1 MGCPGNAAGPSTG
14 GERIGAVTWAAGYN
28 YPRVVGGD
36 FTISNYNTA
45 YDGGNSSASG
55 LEGGNDSCSCLCSG
69 LYAGEIPFF
78 YQFLRE
84 STYTSH
90 EDTWPT
96 GSYFPGGSTGIYMA
110 SNSSRQY
117 YFNIG
122 QQNRCQKIYAGLYQL
137 SPSRGTYRNP
147 SGPWSAPCGTG
158 TWAAAGR
165 LDVTFEIYLFGSL
178 PTNIEY
184 KSPAFCGWQLSSNQ
198 GGFPWISLC
207 ISPLSLGS
215 DNSDGCPLSSCLNSM
230 DYGTAI
236 PSTPIPSGH
245 NLLPGCPP
253 SSTVWQ
259 TCQDSNCS
267 PNGVCLGPPSNP
279 SPTGCISN
287 NSILNGFDVTGTA
300 TAPDNGCFDC
310 EGRPI
315 HHPCYGTKLV
325 DPSTGLDVA
334 DTWNGAPSV
343 WESPLGMNTTAVY
356 GGFGYGVNYLYAGC
370 ETMGMGEDK
379 TGVGDYNPN
388 PSGEYHNRQFAQ
400 SKDWDGCCKYNQ
412 FGCPDPNFANFNPS
426 TTTQNGLDCQG
437 NPDPANSKY
446 WDNTLQQWMCE
457 NVSWV
462 AGGATTFSY
471 LDNQG
476 NMTTATQPAP
486 GPAVPCTSLTSNG
499 QPNMSNHPYAWSK
512 TNYQSADACCCTD
525 RGCKDDGNGPLGI
538 WTGGGNVP
546 TPDRYTPLSP
556 GFSWTSAGNLPLT
569 IPQDVPFYPGYSVT
583 VGSVSPTNI
592 SSTSVGASNF
602 CPQCLED
609 CNGDPHPP
617 GGPGTY
623 NAGWADCCQYQI
635 PGCLD
640 DTPAAPGNPDIF
652 GNGSYLVWN
661 YNPLANVD
669 SGSCFY
675 DEPINGCI
683 DDGGLGLSTVGA
695 TPYPGYVYPG
705 IPANNY
711 NPNANIMDGSCT
723 YDFGCPDPFAQN
735 YDPCADPANYTT
747 IAAGGPPMCTS
758 SNTTAEWIAA
768 NGGTYV
774 TMQIASVP
782 DLSLCNYDIAGAG
795 PGCMD
800 PQAINYNPLATEDC
814 GGPYGGVLPS
824 PHPQDFTCC
833 TYPTEGCTD
842 PNAWNYNALAM
853 IDDGSC
859 EYVIQPFQDEVNF
872 LNGTPVLLCREP
884 LTKEEALM
892 NVSEPPEIQSE
903 IFIERGK
910 QSVMEPNQ
918 RLGEIKTMGGL
929 VNYAYGYYKIKK
941 QE

>member
-325 DPSTGLDVA
+325 DPSTGTVVGGNLVGGLDVA

-356 GGFGYGVNYLYAGC
+356 GGYGYGVSFVYAGC
-370 ETMGMGEDK
+370 ETMGMGED
-379 TGVGDYNPN
+379 TELLLRIAGDPRKV
-388 PSGEYHNRQFAQ
+388 P
-400 SKDWDGCCKYNQ
+400 
-412 FGCPDPNFANFNPS
+412 
-426 TTTQNGLDCQG
+426 
-437 NPDPANSKY
+437 
-446 WDNTLQQWMCE
+446 
-457 NVSWV
+457 V
-462 AGGATTFSY
+462 AERR
-471 LDNQG
+471 
-476 NMTTATQPAP
+476 
-486 GPAVPCTSLTSNG
+486 
-499 QPNMSNHPYAWSK
+499 H
-512 TNYQSADACCCTD
+512 YQS
-525 RGCKDDGNGPLGI
+525 
-538 WTGGGNVP
+538 
-546 TPDRYTPLSP
+546 
-556 GFSWTSAGNLPLT
+556 LPL
-569 IPQDVPFYPGYSVT
+569 IGGFHY
-583 VGSVSPTNI
+583 VGEENTCSFGTQSGVSDSRNRDDIKAFFADNSRYFSKIHPMPTRKDLPEG
-592 SSTSVGASNF
+592 TSDA
-602 CPQCLED
+602 
-609 CNGDPHPP
+609 
-617 GGPGTY
+617 
-623 NAGWADCCQYQI
+623 
-635 PGCLD
+635 
-640 DTPAAPGNPDIF
+640 
-652 GNGSYLVWN
+652 
-661 YNPLANVD
+661 
-669 SGSCFY
+669 
-675 DEPINGCI
+675 
-683 DDGGLGLSTVGA
+683 
-695 TPYPGYVYPG
+695 
-705 IPANNY
+705 
-711 NPNANIMDGSCT
+711 
-723 YDFGCPDPFAQN
+723 
-735 YDPCADPANYTT
+735 
-747 IAAGGPPMCTS
+747 
-758 SNTTAEWIAA
+758 
-768 NGGTYV
+768 
-774 TMQIASVP
+774 
-782 DLSLCNYDIAGAG
+782 
-795 PGCMD
+795 
-800 PQAINYNPLATEDC
+800 
-814 GGPYGGVLPS
+814 
-824 PHPQDFTCC
+824 
-833 TYPTEGCTD
+833 
-842 PNAWNYNALAM
+842 
-853 IDDGSC
+853 
-859 EYVIQPFQDEVNF
+859 
-872 LNGTPVLLCREP
+872 
-884 LTKEEALM
+884 
-892 NVSEPPEIQSE
+892 
-903 IFIERGK
+903 FIETLKG
-910 QSVMEPNQ
+910 VMRN
-918 RLGEIKTMGGL
+918 RTIT
-929 VNYAYGYYKIKK
+929 I
-941 QE
+941 